1 MEKFSLRLNPKKCA
15 FGVISGKL
23 LGYIVSKKGIEVDP
37 AKVKAIMEMQ
47 PPKNIS
53 QMRTLQGRVHSI
65 RCFISQLA
73 DISQPFTKT
82 LHKGVTFT
90 WSEECENNFNHIKKY
105 LSNPP
110 ILMPPIQGKPLIL
123 YVSTIDAS
131 LGALL
136 AQHDE
141 NKKERAIYYISRTLV
156 AYEKNYSMI

>member
-1 MEKFSLRLNPKKCA
+1 
-15 FGVISGKL
+15 
-23 LGYIVSKKGIEVDP
+23 
-37 AKVKAIMEMQ
+37 
-47 PPKNIS
+47 
-53 QMRTLQGRVHSI
+53 MRKLQGRVQSI
-65 RCFISQLA
+65 TRFISHLA

-82 LHKGVTFT
+82 LHKGVTFA
-90 WSEECENNFNHIKKY
+90 WNEECEKKFEHIKQY

-123 YVSTIDAS
+123 YVSATDTS

-156 AYEKNYSMI
+156 AYEKN